1 MTQSETF
8 WRGLG
13 AQYDNGLLTGFGDP
27 RGETAAAAN
36 GGALKLALGDLGLIR
51 VAGDDAVA
59 FLQGQFSNDIRALG
73 QGHQL
78 HAYCNAQG
86 RMLGLMRAFARG
98 EAIYLQA
105 GAALVEALVKRLRMF
120 VMRSKVTLDAATDLG
135 QMGLRGD
142 GAGGLEAMLAGLKLP
157 QPRPGATDT
166 ANDVTVLRLAAERAV
181 LIAPWAQIEKLWQ
194 SLDARAAGMPAW
206 RLLDIRAGVP
216 QLYPQTLEAFV
227 PQMLNLDALGGIS
240 FTKGCYPGQEIV
252 ARTHYLGRLKQRL
265 YRARV
270 DTPAAPGDTL
280 YAPNFGTQA
289 AGTVVDAVRV
299 DDTTYELTASIQM
312 SSAEAGDVRLKG
324 PEGPR
329 LTLLPL
335 PYELPAEAKPRTG

>member
-8 WRGLG
+8 WRALG
-13 AQYDNGLLTGFGDP
+13 AQYDNGLLAHFGDP
-27 RGETAAAAN
+27 QGEIAAAAN
-36 GGALKLALGDLGLIR
+36 GGALKVALGDLGLIR
-51 VAGDDAVA
+51 VTGADAVV
-59 FLQGQFSNDIRALG
+59 FLQGQFSNDVRALG
-73 QGHQL
+73 HSHQL

-86 RMLGLMRAFARG
+86 RMLGLMRACARG
-98 EAIYLQA
+98 EAIYLQT
-105 GAALVEALVKRLRMF
+105 GAALIEALVKRLRMF
-120 VMRSKVTLDAATDLG
+120 VLRSKVTLEPAEDLG
-135 QMGLRGD
+135 QIGLCGNGGD
-142 GAGGLEAMLAGLKLP
+142 GLDAMLRALDLP
-157 QPRPGATDT
+157 QPQPGLTDT
-166 ANDVTVLRLAAERAV
+166 ANDVTVLRLAPERAV

-194 SLDARAAGMPAW
+194 GLDARAAGMPAW
-206 RLLDIRAGVP
+206 RLRDIRAGLP
-216 QLYPQTLEAFV
+216 QLYPQTLETFV

-270 DTPAAPGDTL
+270 DAPAAPGDAL

-299 DDTTYELTASIQM
+299 DDNAYELTASIQI
-312 SSAEAGDVRLKG
+312 SSADAGDVRLKD
-324 PEGPR
+324 PDGPR

>member
-27 RGETAAAAN
+27 RGETAAATN

-59 FLQGQFSNDIRALG
+59 FLQSQFSNDIRALG

-98 EAIYLQA
+98 EAIHLQT
-105 GAALVEALVKRLRMF
+105 GAALLEALVKRLRMF

-142 GAGGLEAMLAGLKLP
+142 GASGLEAMLGSFSFP
-157 QPRPGATDT
+157 QPQPGATAT
-166 ANDVTVLRLAAERAV
+166 ANDVTVLRLAPERAV
-181 LIAPWAQIEKLWQ
+181 LIAPWAQMQTLWQ
-194 SLDARAAGMPAW
+194 DLDARAAGMPAW
-206 RLLDIRAGVP
+206 RLLDIRAGLP

-265 YRARV
+265 YCARV
-270 DTPAAPGDTL
+270 DAPAAPGDAL
-280 YAPNFGTQA
+280 YASNFGTQA
-289 AGTVVDAVRV
+289 AGTVVDAVAV
-299 DDTTYELTASIQM
+299 DGNYELTASIQI
-312 SSAEAGDVRLKG
+312 SSAEAGDMRLKD

-335 PYELPAEAKPRTG
+335 PYELPADAKPRTG